1 MKNLT
6 KLGIV
11 VILAGFLGSCSIS
24 GPLMVT
30 NHPVGEKRGEASRKI
45 ILNITFGQTDLGA
58 ITAAKNGAITK
69 IATVDWKV
77 TGGIFSTKY
86 TTIVTGE

>member
-6 KLGIV
+6 KFAV
-11 VILAGFLGSCSIS
+11 VLVLAGFLGSCSIS

-30 NHPVGEKRGEASRKI
+30 NHSVGDKKGEASRKI
-45 ILNITFGQTDLGA
+45 IFNITLGQTDLGA
-58 ITAAKNGAITK
+58 ITAAKNGGIKK

-77 TGGIFSTKY
+77 TGGIFSTTY

>member
-58 ITAAKNGAITK
+58 ITAAKNGEITK

-77 TGGIFSTKY
+77 TGGIFSKKY